1 MNNIE
6 PTLQDINTVFSNNPT
21 AAQQLQ
27 IVALTRIVK
36 ELQER
41 IAELEKELENKT
53 TASKNGKGNAKELEP
68 VT

>member
-27 IVALTRIVK
+27 IVALTRTVK
-36 ELQER
+36 ELQEK
-41 IAELEKELENKT
+41 IAEIEKELENKT

>member
-27 IVALTRIVK
+27 IVALTRTVK

-53 TASKNGKGNAKELEP
+53 PASKNGKGNAKELEP

>member
-53 TASKNGKGNAKELEP
+53 TASKNGK
-68 VT
+68 

>member
-27 IVALTRIVK
+27 IVALTRTVK
-36 ELQER
+36 ELQEK
-41 IAELEKELENKT
+41 IAELEKELDNKT

>member
-36 ELQER
+36 ELQEK

>member
-36 ELQER
+36 ELQEK
-41 IAELEKELENKT
+41 IVELEKELENKT
-53 TASKNGKGNAKELEP
+53 TASKNGKVKELEP

>member
-27 IVALTRIVK
+27 IVALTRTVK
-36 ELQER
+36 EFQER

>member
-41 IAELEKELENKT
+41 IA
-53 TASKNGKGNAKELEP
+53 
-68 VT
+68 

>member
-27 IVALTRIVK
+27 IVALTRTVK

-41 IAELEKELENKT
+41 IVELEKELENKT

>member
-27 IVALTRIVK
+27 IVALTRTVK
-36 ELQER
+36 ELQEKS
-41 IAELEKELENKT
+41 AELEKELEIKT

>member
-36 ELQER
+36 ELQDRLDSMYEEDIKDVTER
-41 IAELEKELENKT
+41 SEPKESE
-53 TASKNGKGNAKELEP
+53 SK
-68 VT
+68 

>member
-27 IVALTRIVK
+27 IVALTRTVK
-36 ELQER
+36 ELQEK

>member
-27 IVALTRIVK
+27 IVALTRTVK

-41 IAELEKELENKT
+41 IVELEKELENKT
-53 TASKNGKGNAKELEP
+53 TASKHVKGNAKELEP

>member
-27 IVALTRIVK
+27 IVALTRTVK
-36 ELQER
+36 ELQEK

-53 TASKNGKGNAKELEP
+53 TASKKGKGNAKELAP

>member
-27 IVALTRIVK
+27 IVALTRTVK

>member
-1 MNNIE
+1 MNNIA

>member
-6 PTLQDINTVFSNNPT
+6 HTLQDINTVFSNNPT